1 MKWASAMST
10 DDAIQRAVDSLTS
23 DLEAGLDGDTPDL
36 LVAFVSPEHR
46 AVWDA
51 LPDLLAARFPNAVR
65 LGCSGGG
72 TLGAGR
78 EVENRPA
85 LAAAAAVLPGVEARP
100 FRIAPHEVP
109 EPEDAA
115 AFWDDLLG
123 VGDPPEAVLLVPEPY
138 SSPVEGLIGG
148 LDRVR
153 PGTVVFGGLAS
164 GARRAGSNLVFLDG
178 DASAEGIVG
187 VSLKGDLAVDT
198 LVAQGCRPIGTP
210 LFVTGVE
217 GTSITSLDGEAPV
230 TILHQLFES
239 LDERDRELLQY
250 ALFLGL
256 VMRDGLSSYG
266 PGDFLIRNLIGI
278 DPASGALAVAEHIR
292 VGQVVQFHLR
302 DADTSSADLEA
313 HLAAFRRRSPGRPSG
328 ALMFSCLGRGEHLYG
343 RPGHDSSLVRNALG
357 PLPMAGFFCNG
368 EIGPVH
374 GRTFLHGYT
383 SSIAFFRPR

>member
-1 MKWASAMST
+1 
-10 DDAIQRAVDSLTS
+10 
-23 DLEAGLDGDTPDL
+23 
-36 LVAFVSPEHR
+36 
-46 AVWDA
+46 
-51 LPDLLAARFPNAVR
+51 
-65 LGCSGGG
+65 
-72 TLGAGR
+72 
-78 EVENRPA
+78 
-85 LAAAAAVLPGVEARP
+85 
-100 FRIAPHEVP
+100 
-109 EPEDAA
+109 
-115 AFWDDLLG
+115 
-123 VGDPPEAVLLVPEPY
+123 
-138 SSPVEGLIGG
+138 
-148 LDRVR
+148 
-153 PGTVVFGGLAS
+153 
-164 GARRAGSNLVFLDG
+164 
-178 DASAEGIVG
+178 

-343 RPGHDSSLVRNALG
+343 RPGHDSSLVRNTLG